1 MNQRSKIGCFRKAK
15 ITFQLLVIGGFFI
28 WPFFSS
34 GETNKVVINEIVW
47 MGTTKSANDEWIEL
61 YNNTSQVIDLTG
73 WILQATDGTPEI
85 ALTGTIPAQGYFLL
99 ERTDDQTVPEIPADQ
114 IYTGTLNNKG
124 ETLELRDA
132 QNNLIDQIDCSEG
145 WFAGDNETKQTM
157 ERKNSQNSGN
167 DSNNWQSSQDIG
179 GTPKAQNSSGRKIPP
194 LEEST
199 EEQPTEQPSTDGS
212 AQPTP
217 ANHPPVAEAGSDIT
231 ALANQEIFF
240 DASQSSDP
248 DNDNLTFFWNF
259 GDGATDSKEKTSHI
273 YLYPAQYIVTL
284 LVSDGEFSDLDIIT
298 VNIYS
303 QSVIISEFIPNPKG
317 PDTENEWIELFNQ
330 SDQIANLTGWQL
342 DNQTEGSQPFV
353 FPVNSFIAPHQ
364 FLVLRRPITKLAL
377 NNDRD
382 QVRLIYPDGSLA
394 SQVSYSGEKKEGFS
408 IAFDGQDYFWTKI
421 PTPGMAN
428 IISPNDL
435 KNGNKNLSNN
445 NPQPF
450 TQETQEPPKIL
461 AKINLSQSQKFSTF
475 NPPAGSVSSL
485 THLSTKPAELSQSG
499 QPIKEISGQPTNISS
514 QQSASLVQSNQK
526 ANLILVLSIIIS
538 GSLLASW
545 FLISIRKRIS

>member
-1 MNQRSKIGCFRKAK
+1 MNQRNKIGCFRKAK

-342 DNQTEGSQPFV
+342 DDQTEGSQPFV

-435 KNGNKNLSNN
+435 ENGNKNLSNN